1 MNPLLRRV
9 LMILLPFVGIGFFVA
24 AALVGG
30 SNENA
35 VLPEGVEAL
44 FPNEN
49 AKTLAQDRVGA
60 DLQFGWAANLTI
72 NGTPIP
78 ADQLDQDSGLNQVAF
93 TPGKGKALEEL
104 QPNKNCVVV
113 EFWRVLDGPSASNPT
128 RSWCFNVV

>member
-1 MNPLLRRV
+1 ML
-9 LMILLPFVGIGFFVA
+9 LLPFVGIGFIVV

-30 SNENA
+30 SSGNA
-35 VLPEGVEAL
+35 VLPEGIEAL
-44 FPNEN
+44 FPSEN

-78 ADQLDQDSGLNQVAF
+78 TDQLDQDSGLNQIAF
-93 TPGKGKALEEL
+93 TPAKGKVLESL
-104 QPNKNCVVV
+104 RPDKNCVIVV
-113 EFWRVLDGPSASNPT
+113 FWRVLDGPSASDPS